1 MYINYKVT
9 SIPLSLTFICE
20 SLGILKLTQIKNNII
35 AMNYFSML
43 QQSHYQSK
51 RFHDIYLKHYCK
63 FMEFMIIKNVMH
75 NSYFYN
81 KFTV

>member
-43 QQSHYQSK
+43 
-51 RFHDIYLKHYCK
+51 
-63 FMEFMIIKNVMH
+63 
-75 NSYFYN
+75 
-81 KFTV
+81 